1 MSEVLGS
8 PRYRNASRSM
18 LANVHWLSAIRR
30 AKNPRWKL
38 WLVVVY
44 SAILMVGSL
53 GCEPSKKKDGK
64 DYQPATSDQVKGEAS
79 SEPKTKMAAESPTPS
94 ANPEAS
100 EGKPKTLAEWNQR
113 AGEELDQGK
122 VEEAWKSIQK
132 AMLMDS
138 NHVETIFLAARIM
151 AARGKTREA
160 VGLLDQIPTD
170 HPEAGLAAL
179 GQSAEWFCQIG
190 DLSSAEKRLRQLL
203 EKAPGA
209 LPAHRLLVRVL
220 NVQGRRWESRSHL
233 YELVRGVN
241 FNRDEIV
248 MMIDYT
254 EPFIEKEFYET
265 ATKFKPDDPLLKLGT
280 VRHHIYKNRFVDA
293 ENLLRE
299 INRAQPE
306 FLEAWVW
313 LGHVLAAQEKLEAL
327 VEWHQQTP
335 KGYTDHPQYWFVR
348 GRWSELNGDYESA
361 CHAYSK
367 TLLFDPRHLGACSRL
382 ADSLLQI
389 GEIEAAERIRQR
401 ATLIA
406 ELTTIAQET
415 IRKSSNEEATQR
427 MIAGFRELGDPFIAY
442 GWEMIL
448 AAEKKDTETL
458 KKLGLSLRQLAKE
471 TSNPDGKSIVD
482 PLSIDRWKLADVDV
496 RMADSPANLDRS
508 LQEVPFAL
516 EDVAAQVGLNARYNN
531 SKDMSQPGMLIFEG
545 NGGGV
550 GVIDYDLDGFVDL
563 YCSTAGGKPSA
574 REGHQPKTLWR
585 SFGGKSFS
593 EVASM
598 AMSSTWVWDG
608 CGCRR
613 CRSRWFSR
621 SVGDEFRRKSS
632 IPKPG

>member
-1 MSEVLGS
+1 M
-8 PRYRNASRSM
+8 
-18 LANVHWLSAIRR
+18 
-30 AKNPRWKL
+30 
-38 WLVVVY
+38 
-44 SAILMVGSL
+44 
-53 GCEPSKKKDGK
+53 
-64 DYQPATSDQVKGEAS
+64 
-79 SEPKTKMAAESPTPS
+79 
-94 ANPEAS
+94 
-100 EGKPKTLAEWNQR
+100 
-113 AGEELDQGK
+113 
-122 VEEAWKSIQK
+122 
-132 AMLMDS
+132 
-138 NHVETIFLAARIM
+138 
-151 AARGKTREA
+151 
-160 VGLLDQIPTD
+160 
-170 HPEAGLAAL
+170 
-179 GQSAEWFCQIG
+179 
-190 DLSSAEKRLRQLL
+190 
-203 EKAPGA
+203 
-209 LPAHRLLVRVL
+209 
-220 NVQGRRWESRSHL
+220 
-233 YELVRGVN
+233 
-241 FNRDEIV
+241 
-248 MMIDYT
+248 
-254 EPFIEKEFYET
+254 
-265 ATKFKPDDPLLKLGT
+265 
-280 VRHHIYKNRFVDA
+280 RHHIYKNRFVDA

-496 RMADSPANLDRS
+496 RMADSPRIS
-508 LQEVPFAL
+508 IEVCRKFPFAL
-516 EDVAAQVGLNARYNN
+516 EDVAAQVGLNARATQQQRYVAAR
-531 SKDMSQPGMLIFEG
+531 MLIFEG
-545 NGGGV
+545 NGGGSV
-550 GVIDYDLDGFVDL
+550 S
-563 YCSTAGGKPSA
+563 STMTWMVLSICIVRRLEANQVLEKGINRRLFGDRS
-574 REGHQPKTLWR
+574 EGRAFRKLLRWR
-585 SFGGKSFS
+585 
-593 EVASM
+593 
-598 AMSSTWVWDG
+598 MSSTLDMDG

-621 SVGDEFRRKSS
+621 SVGDEFGESHLYRNQGDGTFEQLEVPQAKAGEDWAPARPSPIWMGMRCQS
-632 IPKPG
+632 